1 MGEFIKRFFEFS
13 IPGPVIGLIF
23 LLSVLLIIK
32 KINKKHEAFDTNLVI
47 SAENLLSYLPL
58 LFIPVGVG
66 VVMHLSLLEE
76 NLVSV
81 LLVIVFGTLLTLA
94 LTGYVME
101 KLLKDNNLNDW
112 STKIILYMDISSSWT
127 FVLVNIDNW
136 FLLNCWFYL

>member
-1 MGEFIKRFFEFS
+1 MLNSIFIILLFQLMGEFIQKFFEFS

-94 LTGYVME
+94 FTGYVME
-101 KLLKDNNLNDW
+101 KLLKDNNLND
-112 STKIILYMDISSSWT
+112 
-127 FVLVNIDNW
+127 
-136 FLLNCWFYL
+136 